1 MKALLLRDIRLAVRA
16 GGGFGLGLAF
26 FLIVVVLVPFGVGPQ
41 SELLSRIAAGILWIG
56 ALLACLVSLDR
67 IFALDWEDGSLDLL
81 ATAPLPMEAVAAVK
95 GLAHWITTGLP
106 LVLAAP
112 VLGVLLSL
120 PVQGYGPLVL
130 SLLLGTPAL
139 SMIGA
144 FGAAL
149 TVGLRRGGLLLS
161 LLVLPLYVPTLI
173 FGAEMARRG
182 VDGQDYTTPMLMLAG
197 ITCGTIALLP
207 FASAAVL
214 RVNLR

>member
-81 ATAPLPMEAVAAVK
+81 ATAPLPMEAVAAIK

-120 PVQGYGPLVL
+120 PAQGYGPLVL

-173 FGAEMARRG
+173 FGAEMARRC